1 MMDRRAFIGGLLAAS
16 GGAIDPRPAAAQAP
30 PETARIR
37 ISYGRRGMCV
47 APQYVAEELLRNE
60 GFAEVEY
67 VRNKEG
73 IVTVTNALAAGEID
87 MLMTFVAPLI
97 IRVDGGTPIA
107 HRHARRWP
115 RGLFPAVRDRSRP
128 LDP

>member
-1 MMDRRAFIGGLLAAS
+1 VLRVVRIGVHTLAERSQGQEDRG
-16 GGAIDPRPAAAQAP
+16 DPVAAQAP

-37 ISYGRRGMCV
+37 IPYGCRGMCV

-73 IVTVTNALAAGEID
+73 IVTTTNALAAGEID

-97 IRVDGGTPIA
+97 IRVDGGTPIVMLA
-107 HRHARRWP
+107 
-115 RGLFPAVRDRSRP
+115 GGYVGCFT
-128 LDP
+128 